1 MYGRQVSPYKDCA
14 WLSMGLQGLYN
25 PRVFSAVISHGRT
38 PDTDPGLGTG
48 TARVYGKFMIACG
61 LSMPTAKNMY
71 KGG

>member
-1 MYGRQVSPYKDCA
+1 
-14 WLSMGLQGLYN
+14 MGLQGLYN

-61 LSMPTAKNMY
+61 LSMPTAKNLY
-71 KGG
+71 KAG